1 MAPEE
6 GEEPPPE
13 GSMGSDLN
21 VSYEVAV
28 AQDDLIS
35 VEFSIGSYYQGA
47 AHPNSY
53 TAVVNYDL
61 KNGKQLKLADLF
73 KPGAKYLQA
82 IANYCIAD
90 LKKQA
95 NEKGL
100 EASEIENGAAAN
112 AKNYQSWTITRKGL
126 GINFDAYQVGPYAA
140 GPQFVTVPYSALKDV
155 INPES
160 PIGQFIK

>member
-47 AHPNSY
+47 AHPN
-53 TAVVNYDL
+53 
-61 KNGKQLKLADLF
+61 
-73 KPGAKYLQA
+73 
-82 IANYCIAD
+82 
-90 LKKQA
+90 
-95 NEKGL
+95 
-100 EASEIENGAAAN
+100 
-112 AKNYQSWTITRKGL
+112 TIT
-126 GINFDAYQVGPYAA
+126 
-140 GPQFVTVPYSALKDV
+140 
-155 INPES
+155 ES
-160 PIGQFIK
+160 LITI